1 MLLLRAIEA
10 APSDTKLMRA
20 VSGVVERREG
30 RLGGGEGRE
39 IPRESEEATM
49 VGTVDS
55 SKDIPLKDISRRSS
69 WFGGRRAS
77 LMPSPSKVLVEIEVV
92 IDEERT
98 ATSRP

>member
-10 APSDTKLMRA
+10 APSDTKLLKV
-20 VSGVVERREG
+20 VSEVVERREG
-30 RLGGGEGRE
+30 RLARGGERE

-55 SKDIPLKDISRRSS
+55 SKEIPLKDMSRRSS

-77 LMPSPSKVLVEIEVV
+77 LIPSPSKVLVEIEVV